1 MARRSRL
8 LKKQELRQN
17 KRRNTKT
24 NKQGLFSGLIFCAD
38 CRSKLH
44 FATCKRFGST
54 QDLYCCS
61 KYKGNTGSCTAL
73 STKRTWRKSFGIRFF
88 KLQLWCTTMQTSFS
102 TLCQNSS
109 LTSGYRVQKIQIVF
123 NFIGE
128 YVPQDEFIP
137 DKKIPQAIS
146 NHAGM
151 LPYQPTLFSSVLIL

>member
-61 KYKGNTGSCTAL
+61 KYKGNIGSCTAHFIHEENL
-73 STKRTWRKSFGIRFF
+73 KKIVWNQIFQITAMMYNNADEFF
-88 KLQLWCTTMQTSFS
+88 NIVPKQQF
-102 TLCQNSS
+102 NE
-109 LTSGYRVQKIQIVF
+109 RVQSTENTDCV
-123 NFIGE
+123 
-128 YVPQDEFIP
+128 
-137 DKKIPQAIS
+137 
-146 NHAGM
+146 
-151 LPYQPTLFSSVLIL
+151 